1 MAERP
6 GRGESIAPAMS
17 DSLPRY
23 DFDIDPDSDTTHA
36 RVVRLVGSGKRVLEL
51 GPATGYMS
59 RVFRDRGCQVVAIEL
74 DPPMAARAEQFCERM
89 IVGDVETLDLP
100 ALLGEDRFDVIVAAD
115 VLEHLKNP
123 DAVLRALK
131 PFLLPTGYVVA
142 SVPNVAHGSV
152 RLALLAGQ
160 FRYSQCGLLD
170 STHLRFFTRES
181 IQELFEEA
189 GFAITQIFRQPL
201 LIDRA
206 EVTYDP
212 TRVPEG
218 LVDVLSRDP
227 DALAYQFVVV
237 GYPAAQVALDRNRE
251 QFRELADGLRQQV
264 ETLSRERD
272 ELSERLVDLHDQLV
286 RRDDEIQLLRASE
299 VADGLRQRVETLSRQ
314 REDLRERLLE
324 LHDQVVR
331 RDDEIQV
338 LRAREAQLR
347 ASETHIENLKR
358 ELAERADQIE
368 ALELARLNDLTALS
382 EELRLKEVHIAQLQT
397 ALDRILYSVPGRLLR
412 GIRRAATF
420 GRY

>member
-1 MAERP
+1 M
-6 GRGESIAPAMS
+6 
-17 DSLPRY
+17 DLH
-23 DFDIDPDSDTTHA
+23 DQL
-36 RVVRLVGSGKRVLEL
+36 VR
-51 GPATGYMS
+51 
-59 RVFRDRGCQVVAIEL
+59 RDDEIQL
-74 DPPMAARAEQFCERM
+74 
-89 IVGDVETLDLP
+89 
-100 ALLGEDRFDVIVAAD
+100 
-115 VLEHLKNP
+115 
-123 DAVLRALK
+123 LRA
-131 PFLLPTGYVVA
+131 
-142 SVPNVAHGSV
+142 S
-152 RLALLAGQ
+152 
-160 FRYSQCGLLD
+160 
-170 STHLRFFTRES
+170 
-181 IQELFEEA
+181 
-189 GFAITQIFRQPL
+189 
-201 LIDRA
+201 
-206 EVTYDP
+206 EV
-212 TRVPEG
+212 
-218 LVDVLSRDP
+218 
-227 DALAYQFVVV
+227 
-237 GYPAAQVALDRNRE
+237 
-251 QFRELADGLRQQV
+251 ADGLRQQV